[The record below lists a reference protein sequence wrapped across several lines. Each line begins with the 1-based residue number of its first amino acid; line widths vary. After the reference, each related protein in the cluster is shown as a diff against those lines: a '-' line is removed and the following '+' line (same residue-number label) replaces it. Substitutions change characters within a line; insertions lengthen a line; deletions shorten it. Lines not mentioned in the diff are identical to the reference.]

1 MSTKLQIHYYRYKI
15 LSYDTLVSEEVNNFF
30 QNATKTLNINKN
42 SYIADSSSTITD
54 PVYKA
59 IINTYKNHCS
69 IFLIKKD

>member
-15 LSYDTLVSEEVNNFF
+15 LSCDTLVSEEVNNFF

-54 PVYKA
+54 PVDKA
-59 IINTYKNHCS
+59 IINT
-69 IFLIKKD
+69 